1 MTPDDPNRQAS
12 PEPEHPFSGEPS
24 GNPLPTEPR
33 SFVRRVL
40 GAIQLEENTYDEI
53 ATDTGATGQA
63 AIVVGVSA
71 AAQAMGGIE
80 EASLGQLPGALA
92 WGYFS
97 WLLPGTLLWIIARN
111 FLSLEA
117 DLIRVLRCIGFA
129 TAPQILWLF
138 TLLAPESFPFRAAL
152 GLSIFG
158 LGIATNVLALRQAF
172 ATTTIKAVQ
181 TLLAFA
187 ALAVLAGA
195 LLGSLLPAP

>member
-1 MTPDDPNRQAS
+1 MTPDDQKSMGPRQ
-12 PEPEHPFSGEPS
+12 PEQPSSGEPT
-24 GNPLPTEPR
+24 GNPLPTERR

-53 ATDTGATGQA
+53 ATDTSATGQA
-63 AIVVGVSA
+63 AVVVGVSA
-71 AAQAMGGIE
+71 AAQAIGGIE
-80 EASLGQLPGALA
+80 EAGLGEIPGALA

-97 WLLPGTLLWIIARN
+97 WLLPGTLLWVIARN
-111 FLSLEA
+111 FLALQA

-138 TLLAPESFPFRAAL
+138 ALLAPESFPFRAAL

-158 LGIATNVLALRQAF
+158 LGIATNVLALRKAF
-172 ATTTIKAVQ
+172 ATTTIKAIQ

-195 LLGSLLPAP
+195 LLASLAPAP